1 MVELLTVSFIND
13 LAKWSNDN
21 SGFLSIILFLA
32 TIGIGWVSG
41 IFALIRNKPKFKI
54 DIINQCTFYSTLI
67 QEKTY
72 KGYPVHKTA
81 FVIYCKIT
89 NVGYSGSDIGEIQLI
104 YQRKDRRLFFHEKRP
119 IKETI
124 CCSDFTYKFQE
135 TGHVKV
141 FPFLKQVNQ
150 LLPYQDVETYLPVGK
165 SKNGIIYFEE
175 KETYGNLYPI
185 RNKDLRTTPIV
196 IEVKD
201 AYGKIFRKKLN
212 IKYIEP
218 EEALTYNPDFAMTF
232 KKYTINPELQKAGL
246 PL

>member
-1 MVELLTVSFIND
+1 M
-13 LAKWSNDN
+13 
-21 SGFLSIILFLA
+21 
-32 TIGIGWVSG
+32 
-41 IFALIRNKPKFKI
+41 
-54 DIINQCTFYSTLI
+54 
-67 QEKTY
+67 
-72 KGYPVHKTA
+72 
-81 FVIYCKIT
+81 
-89 NVGYSGSDIGEIQLI
+89 
-104 YQRKDRRLFFHEKRP
+104 
-119 IKETI
+119 
-124 CCSDFTYKFQE
+124 
-135 TGHVKV
+135 
-141 FPFLKQVNQ
+141 KQVNQ

-175 KETYGNLYPI
+175 KEAYGNLYPI

-218 EEALTYNPDFAMTF
+218 EEALTYNPDFAMTL